1 VDDLIIRVLS
11 GEASP
16 FEVERLRRWRKEAPE
31 NDAYFREIALLWE
44 LTAPEAQPIGSPRPS
59 VGTILRAAA
68 SRTPE
73 AGREGEPSPAP
84 AEEMLPESR
93 RGIRKGQI
101 RKWNARPPW
110 MLWGLLAAS
119 VAGVALGIQLL
130 APTGPYMLAEYAA
143 PAGES
148 RTVTLD
154 DGSFVRLAAGSRLEV
169 WRTRET
175 REVSLDG
182 RAFFAVTRD
191 ESRPFVVRAGPGE
204 VRVLGTR
211 FEVAEEAG
219 GVRTIVV
226 EGRVSVSNEAGSV
239 EVPAGSLAHMREGDA
254 PTVEGGEDV
263 WTLLEWPE
271 GLLIFQGTP
280 LSQVAQEVS
289 RYFGRPLVVAAPDL
303 GNRRITAWFL
313 SEPFG
318 EVAEAICMV
327 VDASCDQEGA
337 GVTLHSRETGGEAR

>member
-1 VDDLIIRVLS
+1 MDDLIIRVLS

-31 NDAYFREIALLWE
+31 NDAYFREIALVWE
-44 LTAPEAQPIGSPRPS
+44 FTTPEAVPVGSPRPG
-59 VGTILRAAA
+59 VGTIVRAAA
-68 SRTPE
+68 PRTPE
-73 AGREGEPSPAP
+73 ESRLGEPSPAP
-84 AEEMLPESR
+84 TEATLPESTPR
-93 RGIRKGQI
+93 IRKGQI
-101 RKWNARPPW
+101 PRWNTRPPW

-130 APTGPYMLAEYAA
+130 APTGPEMLAEYAA
-143 PAGES
+143 PAVES

-169 WRTRET
+169 WGTRET
-175 REVSLDG
+175 REVSLNG

-191 ESRPFVVRAGPGE
+191 ETRPFVVRAGPGE

-226 EGRVSVSNEAGSV
+226 EGRVSVSNDAGSV
-239 EVPAGSLAHMREGDA
+239 EVPAGSLAHMREGNA
-254 PTVEGGEDV
+254 PTIEGGEDV
-263 WTLLEWPE
+263 WALLEWPE

-280 LSQVAQEVS
+280 LSRVAEEVS

-303 GNRRITAWFL
+303 GSRRITAWFL
-313 SEPFG
+313 SEPFE

-327 VDASCDQEGA
+327 VDASCDQEGEA
-337 GVTLHSRETGGEAR
+337 VTLHSRETGGEAR